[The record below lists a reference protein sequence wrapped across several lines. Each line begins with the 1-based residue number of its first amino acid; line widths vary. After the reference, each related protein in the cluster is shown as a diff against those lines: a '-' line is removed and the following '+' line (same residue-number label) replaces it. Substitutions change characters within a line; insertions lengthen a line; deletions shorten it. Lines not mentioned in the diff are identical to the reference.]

1 MKIDID
7 WFVLKWWT
15 TAPKLRSALV
25 WKFLSSQSRK
35 CTYHKKGG
43 TIIKLYVYQVLFVK
57 VQFIK
62 ITHMYIVLNKN
73 WYMILVNSLLQFVS
87 LYPYFHLRYSSVWLF
102 PRKTVTAWKLSKC
115 RVISGPYFPVF
126 SANKGK
132 HRPEITTYLDT
143 FHAVNHLDHMIGL
156 IWYLFC
162 SPTGGAFRIHS
173 NIQWPKVVNCLK
185 LLKVFL
191 EKSQML

>member
-1 MKIDID
+1 MVNHCPQTPFCAGLEVFIFSVKKMYVSQKR
-7 WFVLKWWT
+7 WYYYQ
-15 TAPKLRSALV
+15 ALC
-25 WKFLSSQSRK
+25 LSSTI
-35 CTYHKKGG
+35 CEG
-43 TIIKLYVYQVLFVK
+43 TIHQDNIYVYCF
-57 VQFIK
+57 
-62 ITHMYIVLNKN
+62 NKN

-132 HRPEITTYLDT
+132 YRPEITTYLDT

-191 EKSQML
+191 EKSYML